1 MTITN
6 YEGILINNLQKIIK
20 NDKLLSKIL
29 IVISAIFYLKYFI
42 LLLLFLFVFK
52 KLSKRQIIIIIIGI
66 IIVNIIKKIFKRER
80 PFTSFNN
87 ILKLDPYNLD
97 RYSFP
102 SGHMTTAF
110 LLAYYLNKNMNTS
123 IYYILPILVAISR
136 ISLGVHYPTD
146 IIGGFI
152 LAKLIIYI
160 IKD

>member
-1 MTITN
+1 MNITN

-42 LLLLFLFVFK
+42 LLLLILFVFK
-52 KLSKRQIIIIIIGI
+52 KLSKRQIIIIIISI

-80 PFTSFNN
+80 PFISFNN

-110 LLAYYLNKNMNTS
+110 LLGYYLNKNMNTS